1 MERSRINIPMKKIFT
16 KVLVGIDGSNH
27 SFRAADYAIKVAGN
41 CAAEL
46 FAVTVADIPE
56 ENQVSQLEVIETD
69 AGLDMMQDA
78 KNRYETFTQ
87 RTKQSGI
94 QLKTEL
100 LKSHSPVDYVLLE
113 YAKGKEID
121 LIVIGTRGRTT
132 LDKLLLGSVA
142 SHVITN
148 SHCPVLLVK

>member
-1 MERSRINIPMKKIFT
+1 M
-16 KVLVGIDGSNH
+16 
-27 SFRAADYAIKVAGN
+27 VAGN

-78 KNRYETFTQ
+78 RNHYETFTQ
-87 RTKQSGI
+87 RAKQSGI

-113 YAKGKEID
+113 YAKDKEID

-142 SHVITN
+142 SRVITN
-148 SHCPVLLVK
+148 SQCPILLVK

>member
-1 MERSRINIPMKKIFT
+1 MRKIFT

-27 SFRAADYAIKVAGN
+27 SFRAADYAIKVVGN

-78 KNRYETFTQ
+78 KNRYVTFTQ